1 MVCTCHGCFQIREDP
16 MQTGHAHLFIPGP
29 TNLPEDVRRAMMV
42 PMPDHRSPEF
52 AAFFRPIQRDLATV
66 FDTKTAKIALIPG
79 SGTAAWEAAITNTLS
94 PGDKVLMARH
104 GTFSALWAE
113 MASKMGLEVEIVD
126 LAWGAPCPAR
136 EFGRR
141 LGADRHGKIKAV
153 FVTHN
158 ETATG
163 VTSDV
168 AAVRHE
174 MDAAFHDALLFVD
187 GVSSIGSI
195 PFHMDDWGVDL
206 AVTGSQKGLM
216 CPAGL
221 GILALSPKAM
231 AAMETSR
238 APRSYLDVKALLA
251 AHEAGSFPY
260 TPPAPVLHGMRA
272 ALDRIANETLPGVF
286 ARHRRL
292 AEGVRA
298 GVAAWG
304 LHTVAEHVSFASDT
318 VTAIR
323 TPEGVDAREVIA
335 TARARYNTFFGAGLG
350 PLAGKA
356 FRVGHLGDLNEGQ
369 VLTALAIAELALVQS
384 GARISLG
391 AGVAAAQGHFAGAIA
406 PQFSL
411 AAE

>member
-1 MVCTCHGCFQIREDP
+1 
-16 MQTGHAHLFIPGP
+16 MQTGLAHLFIPGP
-29 TNLPEDVRRAMMV
+29 TTLPEDVRRAMAV

-52 AAFFRPIQRDLATV
+52 AAFLRPILRDLAPV
-66 FDTKTAKIALIPG
+66 FGTQDARIALIPG
-79 SGTAAWEAAITNTLS
+79 NGTAAWEAAITNTLS
-94 PGDKVLMARH
+94 PGDRVLMARH
-104 GTFSALWAE
+104 GTFSTLWAD
-113 MASKMGLEVEIVD
+113 MAARMGLVVDCID

-136 EFGRR
+136 EIGRR
-141 LGADRHGKIKAV
+141 LGRDRHGAIKAV

-168 AAVRHE
+168 AAVRRE

-195 PFHMDDWGVDL
+195 PFEMDAWGVDL

-221 GILALSPKAM
+221 GILALSPRAM
-231 AAMETSR
+231 AEMEAST
-238 APRSYLDVKALLA
+238 APRSFLDVRAILA

-260 TPPAPVLHGMRA
+260 TPPAPVLHGLRA
-272 ALDRIANETLPGVF
+272 ALDRLAAETLPAVF
-286 ARHRRL
+286 DRHRRL
-292 AEGVRA
+292 AGAVRA

-304 LHTVAEHVSFASDT
+304 LQTVAEHPSFALDT

-323 TPEGVDAREVIA
+323 TPDGVDARAVIA
-335 TARARYNTFFGAGLG
+335 QARTRYNTFFGAGLG

-356 FRVGHLGDLNEGQ
+356 FRIGHLGDLNEGM
-369 VLTALAIAELALVQS
+369 VLAALGIAELALVQA
-384 GARISLG
+384 GAHIRPGS
-391 AGVAAAQGHFAGAIA
+391 GVAAAQDCFIGAARPALSI
-406 PQFSL
+406 